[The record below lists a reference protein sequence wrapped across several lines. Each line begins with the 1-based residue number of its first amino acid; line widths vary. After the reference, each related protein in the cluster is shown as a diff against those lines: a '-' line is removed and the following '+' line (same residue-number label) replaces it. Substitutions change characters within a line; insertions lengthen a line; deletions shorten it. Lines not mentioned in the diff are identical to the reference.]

1 MNYNPSITLVRTDT
15 KQAALKVS
23 ECPLYKLFEKIKK
36 NVNNPDLHMLRN
48 YIRFNRPY
56 IPRSYERLHRIY
68 PTARLKKDADGQ
80 LYPVEYNDL
89 LLLSAGPLFE
99 EEKIEKVKQQ
109 AKVLPS
115 TLAAFTGAGGR
126 SVKILVRVTLP
137 DARQRRN
144 EVDMERFFRKSYEM
158 ASSLYAS
165 LLQVAVGPAGIRD
178 GASPVMASCR
188 MTADE
193 APLWMEQAVPL
204 RIGGNEPI
212 AVAVAPDA
220 SSESD
225 SLAGYSNK
233 MKALVE
239 FLNRR
244 YDFRYNSIRGSTEY
258 LDKQKAYWGWR
269 MADLRF
275 INALSIDAREAGIE
289 ATPKE
294 VMTYLNSSRIPV
306 VDPVDRY
313 IMEVMDQWDG
323 HDYIG
328 DLADCVRTDLPQ
340 WKAWFRLWFLGMVA
354 QWMGYNRQYGNS
366 IVPLLVAPQ
375 GWHKSTFCSLLL
387 PPELRWGYIDNLKI
401 DNQRLVMQAMCEF
414 LLINIDE
421 FNSISKKVQE
431 GFLKNTIQLAS
442 ISLKRPYA
450 RGIVQEKR
458 RASFIAT
465 SNLTDIL
472 SDPSGSRRFFVVPIT
487 EPIHMEGRVPY
498 TQLYAQAVAA
508 VRNNERRWFDDEDI
522 EAVMAHNRRYALLS
536 SADMYFHN
544 YFEAALP
551 DDPGALWMTAADLY
565 NHIRRQAGSTAVTES
580 LATFSRYLSN
590 VPGLAKMHTKNGNV
604 YRVRPVGRRITGQ

>member
-1 MNYNPSITLVRTDT
+1 MSYNPKITLVRVDT
-15 KQAALKVS
+15 KQATLKVS
-23 ECPLYKLFEKIKK
+23 ECPLYKLLEKIKK
-36 NVNNPDLHMLRN
+36 NVDNPDLHTLRN
-48 YIRFNRPY
+48 HIRFNRPY

-68 PTARLKKDADGQ
+68 PTARLKKDTDGQ
-80 LYPVEYNDL
+80 LYPMEYNDL

-99 EEKIEKVKQQ
+99 EEKIEKVKRQ
-109 AKVLPS
+109 ARVLPS
-115 TLAAFTGAGGR
+115 TLAAFAGAGGR
-126 SVKILVRVTLP
+126 SVKILVRITLP
-137 DARQRRN
+137 DARRRN
-144 EVDMERFFRKSYEM
+144 EVEMEHFFRKSYEM

-165 LLQVAVGPAGIRD
+165 LLQVTVVPAGIRD

-212 AVAVAPDA
+212 AVTAVPDS

-233 MKALVE
+233 VKALVK

-244 YDFRYNSIRGSTEY
+244 YDFRYNSIRSSTEY

-269 MADLRF
+269 MTDLRF
-275 INALSIDAREAGIE
+275 INALSLDACEAGIE

-294 VMTYLNSSRIPV
+294 VMTYLNSSRVPV

-366 IVPLLVAPQ
+366 IVPLLVSPQ

-387 PPELRWGYIDNLKI
+387 PPELRWGYIDSLKI
-401 DNQRLVMQAMCEF
+401 DNQRLVMQSMCEF

-421 FNSISKKVQE
+421 FNSVSRKVQE

-450 RGIVQEKR
+450 RSIVQEKR

-472 SDPSGSRRFFVVPIT
+472 SDPSGSRRFFVVNIT
-487 EPIHMEGRVPY
+487 EPIRMEGRIPY

-508 VRNNERRWFDDEDI
+508 VRNNERRWFDDKDI

-551 DDPGALWMTAADLY
+551 DDPDAVWMTAADLY

-580 LATFSRYLSN
+580 LAVFSRYLSN
-590 VPGLAKMHTKNGNV
+590 VPGLAKAHTKNANV
-604 YRVRPVGRRITGQ
+604 YRVKHIGKCVE